1 MTKLFIAVPFQK
13 FLSIVALVP
22 HQCYV
27 ISFYSFF
34 KMKLCIFL
42 SFCVV
47 FVSSAVLRVDP
58 LVIINQGLVRGL
70 RSSDGTYSSF
80 LGIPYALVDPN
91 NPFGVS
97 KITNIYKYKLGTYGI

>member
-1 MTKLFIAVPFQK
+1 MTKLFIAVTFQK
-13 FLSIVALVP
+13 FLPNVALVS

-27 ISFYSFF
+27 ISFHSFL
-34 KMKLCIFL
+34 KMKLYIVL

-58 LVIINQGLVRGL
+58 LVIIDQGLVRGL

-97 KITNIYKYKLGTYGI
+97 KITLSKLLFF